1 MPCYAVIY
9 VNGKINFWREWKGQ
23 QSLKPQYM
31 LRKCS
36 VCLFF
41 FKVFCLQY
49 KLNFSKYWNYFH
61 ITDGAVLT
69 EKATELLIPVNVI
82 GQRMKF
88 LKQLQLHGAA

>member
-23 QSLKPQYM
+23 SLKPHYVTEM
-31 LRKCS
+31 LS
-36 VCLFF
+36 LSFF

-69 EKATELLIPVNVI
+69 EKVTELLIPVNVI